1 MANRNWMSGGKI
13 FSMHKDPVMLDCTI
27 AIGATGAVASIVG
40 ACILSVTRTGT
51 GLYQINLQDNYA
63 LLLGA
68 HASMQSASG
77 ALSGISSVE
86 VQNAPSASVAVLAAP
101 VLVIKTINAAG
112 ALADPVSGAS
122 INVIMMMS
130 NSSLKIQ
137 GS

>member
-27 AIGATGAVASIVG
+27 TIGAAGAVASIAG

-68 HASMQSASG
+68 HASMQSPAAG
-77 ALSGISSVE
+77 LSGIAAVE
-86 VQNAPSASVAVLAAP
+86 IQNNPSAAVAVLATP
-101 VLVIKTINAAG
+101 VMIIKTISPAG
-112 ALADPVSGAS
+112 ALADPANGSS